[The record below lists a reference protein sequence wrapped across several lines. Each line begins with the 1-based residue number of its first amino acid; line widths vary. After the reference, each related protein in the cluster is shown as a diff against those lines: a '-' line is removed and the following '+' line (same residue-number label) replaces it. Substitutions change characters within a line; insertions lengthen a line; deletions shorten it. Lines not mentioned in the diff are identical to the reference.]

1 MRIADL
7 AKELKITE
15 NYINNKLKSLKFR
28 SKEGGEITPVVE
40 MIIRDALADEGIGH
54 KVVDE
59 PAPKKKA
66 VKKAKSPAVST
77 KDKTKAKVIEAKKDK
92 KPKAA
97 PAKKKTA
104 LEEDDEVPVALN
116 GPPSRINGCQSL
128 CLYLS
133 RNWCLMGTCAWGRQ

>member
-15 NYINNKLKSLKFR
+15 IFINDKIKSLKLR
-28 SKEGGEITPVVE
+28 SKDGGEITAVVE
-40 MIIRDALADEGIGH
+40 MILRDALADEGIGH

-59 PAPKKKA
+59 PEAPKKKT
-66 VKKAKSPAVST
+66 VKKVKPVLAAAEKP
-77 KDKTKAKVIEAKKDK
+77 KTK

-104 LEEDDEVPVALN
+104 DRKSVV
-116 GPPSRINGCQSL
+116 
-128 CLYLS
+128 
-133 RNWCLMGTCAWGRQ
+133 